1 MGAFPR
7 DAGAG
12 VHGFGKTAAEAFEE
26 AARALTAVIT
36 HAKVEPRVRVDLS
49 CEATDIEL
57 LFVEMAQRRHLR
69 DGSG

>member
-1 MGAFPR
+1 MGAFPH
-7 DAGAG
+7 DADAG

-69 DGSG
+69 DGSA